1 MLKFYKILFVNVFVF
16 IFSTNLLVA
25 SSLQESES
33 FLYKFVEN
41 TLIILNDEDIPSDQ
55 RTKLL
60 VEFVT
65 PVVDGELVSKS
76 TIGSKKWKKLSD
88 EERENFLVAL
98 KNYLSKRVSVY
109 VTNYVAT
116 DINFKIIKNE
126 FVGKNDKY
134 IKVYSTVSG
143 SGTDT
148 IGFKINWFLSQNND
162 LKIFNIEVDDGVHL
176 LKILKDQIQAVLN
189 KHDGDINLLIAD
201 LAELD

>member
-1 MLKFYKILFVNVFVF
+1 MFFY
-16 IFSTNLLVA
+16 
-25 SSLQESES
+25 Q
-33 FLYKFVEN
+33 
-41 TLIILNDEDIPSDQ
+41 
-55 RTKLL
+55 
-60 VEFVT
+60 
-65 PVVDGELVSKS
+65 LVSKS

-143 SGTDT
+143 SGTDM
-148 IGFKINWFLSQNND
+148 
-162 LKIFNIEVDDGVHL
+162 
-176 LKILKDQIQAVLN
+176 
-189 KHDGDINLLIAD
+189 
-201 LAELD
+201 LAGSGTDMHAGTGTPMLTGKRTENHKR